1 MRLALGAL
9 ALVALQVVFAAP
21 AAAAVDEQTVKAL
34 IERIEAQE
42 ARIAE
47 LEKANE
53 ARLAELGKAEGA
65 ETKAGAPAV
74 VASAPVPAPAP
85 ALPFKIETKGG
96 LKIESPDG
104 KNSFSFGGRIQVD
117 AAQYSN
123 DRDTAGNDVFGN
135 GTAFRRVRFDVKGK
149 IQEDWGYRVQYD
161 FADIGPIGLKDAYIS
176 FDRYEPWKLQIGQF
190 FQPFGLERQ
199 TSSNNITFLERA
211 MPTNAITPDRAIGIA
226 LATGGTL
233 GDGKLGDFMPFWT
246 AKSGV
251 FGMRAQDDTNSVAN
265 GADESIDLTGRV
277 TIAPLYNA
285 TQLVQLG
292 ASFRRQET
300 NDASAFTRFRALP
313 EVAVS
318 QFRLV
323 DTGDLSGG
331 TGLVR
336 DFSQFGVDLATLWAR
351 SRAQGEWMKTN
362 VDRGGGLSNPSF
374 DGGYGQVSWLLTG
387 ETRGFKPADAVHEKV
402 KPKRNFGDDGW
413 GAWEVAARYSTLDLS
428 DAGVIGGKEDNLT
441 LGLNWYPNES
451 LRFMANYIRV
461 LDLDRPGNV
470 SNDVEPNILVIRS
483 QVVW

>member
-9 ALVALQVVFAAP
+9 ALVALQAGLAGP

-53 ARLAELGKAEGA
+53 ARIAELEKAEAA
-65 ETKAGAPAV
+65 EASSPAPAV
-74 VASAPVPAPAP
+74 VASAPAPAPAP

-161 FADIGPIGLKDAYIS
+161 FADLGPVGLKDAYIS
-176 FDRYEPWKLQIGQF
+176 FERFEPWKLQIGQF
-190 FQPFGLERQ
+190 FEPFGLERQ

-211 MPTNAITPDRAIGIA
+211 MATNALTPDRQIGIA

-246 AKSGV
+246 AKSGI
-251 FGMRAQDDTNSVAN
+251 FGMRAQDDNPVN
-265 GADESIDLTGRV
+265 GNDESLDLTGRA
-277 TIAPLYNA
+277 TIAPIYNA
-285 TQLVQLG
+285 TQLLQLG

-300 NDASAFTRFRALP
+300 NLASAFTRFRALP
-313 EVAVS
+313 EANVS

-331 TGLVR
+331 TGVVTA
-336 DFSQFGVDLATLWAR
+336 FEQYGVDVATLWGPFA
-351 SRAQGEWMKTN
+351 AQGEWMKTN
-362 VDRGGGLSNPSF
+362 VKRGGGLSNPSF
-374 DGGYGQVSWLLTG
+374 QGGYGQLSWLVTG
-387 ETRGFKPADAVHEKV
+387 ETRGFKPAEAIHDKV
-402 KPKRNFGDDGW
+402 KPKRSFGDDGW
-413 GAWEVAARYSTLDLS
+413 GAWEVAARYSNLDLS
-428 DAGVIGGKEDNLT
+428 SGGVVGGEEDNLT
-441 LGLNWYPNES
+441 LGVNWYPNES

-470 SNDVEPNILVIRS
+470 YNDVEPNIILIRS